1 VTGAQM
7 ISRRTLATHLISWIV
22 IGAVVGWLVVYLILR
37 FGGDNPGDAALP
49 SVIIGGLLGIAAG
62 VGAVVLARRAEAAG
76 RPIGR
81 KRVRR
86 ADGARLSATDR
97 EIVRCVVPLLF
108 GAAAVIAV
116 VAVIIGIQ
124 WLGIHGARSKSQ
136 LLMVIW
142 DLVVVA
148 WMVDEARRL
157 SDYVFEGL
165 DALYF
170 GCLLTLV
177 LAGIGISR
185 GVLSGGQVIII
196 VAAGIAAA
204 AIGLVTWRVA
214 GGRFV
219 PLAASAAIIVAAL
232 ALIAPLAL

>member
-1 VTGAQM
+1 VTT
-7 ISRRTLATHLISWIV
+7 RRTLTAHLVYWMV
-22 IGAVVGWLVVYLILR
+22 IGAVVGWLVVYQVLR
-37 FGGDNPGDAALP
+37 FGGDSPSDAVVP
-49 SVIIGGLLGIAAG
+49 SVIIGGLLGLAG
-62 VGAVVLARRAEAAG
+62 GAGAVTLARRADAAG

-81 KRVRR
+81 KRIRR

-97 EIVRCVVPLLF
+97 EILRYVVPLLY
-108 GAAAVIAV
+108 GAAAVIAI

-124 WLGIHGARSKSQ
+124 WLGIHGARPKST

-157 SDYVFEGL
+157 SDYVFDGL

-185 GVLSGGQVIII
+185 GVLAGGQVVII
-196 VAAGIAAA
+196 VAAGLAAA
-204 AIGLVTWRVA
+204 SIGLVTWRVA
-214 GGRFV
+214 GGRLF
-219 PLAASAAIIVAAL
+219 PLAASAAVIIAAIS
-232 ALIAPLAL
+232 LIAPLAL